1 MLMAK
6 RVARLAVSAVFWLV
20 VFISRNL
27 RRSHPGTC
35 VVLYYHVVKDEHR
48 KSFARQMDTLLRLAN
63 PISLS
68 RPIEAMSGEH
78 HVAVTFDDGFRESL
92 RNAMPE
98 LQKRKIPVM
107 VFVPT
112 GCLGL
117 QAPWLNES
125 EQRTEGGVVLRPD
138 EIKEFNRRS
147 IVSFGSH
154 CVSHRSLPT
163 LKDRESKEEIFQSK
177 IELENIL
184 GEPVKTLSFPHG
196 AFERRHADWARQA
209 GYARIFSVSP
219 EFAFAQ
225 PNKFVTGRVRVDPT
239 DWAVEFRLKLAGA
252 YRWLPLA
259 FSIKKILKGAFLR
272 SRAGR

>member
-1 MLMAK
+1 MVK
-6 RVARLAVSAVFWLV
+6 RVAKLLISAAFWLV
-20 VFISRNL
+20 VFISGHL

-35 VVLYYHVVKDEHR
+35 VVLCYHVVKDEHR

-68 RPIEAMSGEH
+68 RPVELRTGKH
-78 HVAVTFDDGFRESL
+78 HVAVTFDDGFQESL
-92 RNAMPE
+92 RNAMAD

-107 VFVPT
+107 VFIPT
-112 GCLGL
+112 GCLGM

-125 EQRTEGGVVLRPD
+125 EQATEGGVVLRPD

-163 LKDRESKEEIFQSK
+163 LKDLESKEEISRSK

-209 GYARIFSVSP
+209 SYTRVFSVRSV
-219 EFAFAQ
+219 FAFAHQ
-225 PNKFVTGRVRVDPT
+225 DEFVTGRVRVDPT
-239 DWAVEFRLKLAGA
+239 DWAVEFRLKLLGA
-252 YRWLPLA
+252 YRWLPML
-259 FSIKKILKGAFLR
+259 LR
-272 SRAGR
+272 RNSSDDCHV